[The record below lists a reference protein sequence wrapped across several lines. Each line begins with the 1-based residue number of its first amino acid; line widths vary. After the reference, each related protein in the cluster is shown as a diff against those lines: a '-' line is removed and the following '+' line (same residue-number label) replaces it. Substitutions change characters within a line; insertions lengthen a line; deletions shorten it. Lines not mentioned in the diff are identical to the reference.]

1 MKHRYFACEFKA
13 KDAGKFSGYAAV
25 FGNVDQGYDVIEEG
39 AFKEFVRNAA
49 GLVKVLFGHRHDK
62 PPIGLA
68 EISQDAK
75 GLAVAGEL
83 FLESPR
89 VNETFT
95 AMKRGA
101 LDGMSIGFDVLPGGA
116 EITEGGVRRLKS
128 LKLWEVSI
136 VNFPMN
142 PLARVESV
150 KAAGQICTVR
160 DFEDFLRDEGG
171 FSAAR
176 AKALAAG
183 GWKALHQSAR
193 DESDLAAA
201 IVRHAAAIA
210 AL

>member
-1 MKHRYFACEFKA
+1 MKQRYFACEFKA
-13 KDAGKFSGYAAV
+13 KDAGKFTGYAAV

-39 AFKEFVRNAA
+39 AFKEVVRNDA
-49 GLVKVLFGHRHDK
+49 GLVKVLFGHRLGE

-68 EISQDAK
+68 DVSQDAK
-75 GLAVAGEL
+75 GLAVEGEL
-83 FLESPR
+83 LLEDPVANRTFLG
-89 VNETFT
+89 
-95 AMKRGA
+95 MKRGT

-116 EITEGGVRRLKS
+116 EVTEGGVRRLKS

-171 FSAAR
+171 FSAAK

-183 GWKALHQSAR
+183 GWKALQQSAR
-193 DESDLAAA
+193 DESDLANA